1 MISCEIH
8 DYVEI
13 VCTYRYPIKL
23 ILKSGEVIEGA
34 GLDTRFNEDRR
45 ECLLLK
51 TDGDTNLVV
60 LSDISVLEVCVENP
74 HVRRVSFD
82 TESAT

>member
-13 VCTYRYPIKL
+13 VCTYRYPLKL
-23 ILKSGEVIEGA
+23 VLKSGEIIEGI
-34 GLDTRFNEDRR
+34 GLDTRLDEARR
-45 ECLLLK
+45 ECILLES
-51 TDGDTNLVV
+51 DGATNLVV
-60 LSDISVLEVCVENP
+60 LSEISVLEVCVENP